1 MDEQKFGILIFY
13 VNVGNMPFNEVEK
26 FIDNNIL
33 ATEDIHGWT
42 KLFIPIRLG
51 DSYVQV
57 IRNET
62 TGKDDITIKH
72 IEELQKL
79 LCDFLKP
86 TEETTNEIEQ
96 DIPTD

>member
-1 MDEQKFGILIFY
+1 MEDQKYGILIFY
-13 VNVGNMPFNEVEK
+13 VNVGNMPFDEVEK

-33 ATEDIHGWT
+33 ATEDIQGWT

-72 IEELQKL
+72 IDELQTL

-86 TEETTNEIEQ
+86 TEEMINETGP

>member
-1 MDEQKFGILIFY
+1 MDDQNYGILIFY
-13 VNVGNMPFNEVEK
+13 VNVGNMPFDEVEK
-26 FIDNNIL
+26 FVDSNIL
-33 ATEDIHGWT
+33 ATEDIQGWT

-62 TGKDDITIKH
+62 IGNDDVTIKT
-72 IEELQKL
+72 IGELQKL

-86 TEETTNEIEQ
+86 NEGGPSETGQVISAN
-96 DIPTD
+96 